1 MNKVILMGRLTRDP
15 ELRYSNTGQAVC
27 RYSLAVNRSY
37 KRDGEPD
44 ADFIN
49 IVAFGGRGE
58 CAGKYFHKGMMVAI
72 CGELRVSSYEQNG
85 TKRYSTDVIAT
96 DQYFA
101 ESKASY
107 ESRSQR
113 GGNFA
118 PGAPSGGYQNYQA
131 VPPQNNA
138 YASQNNTYGSS
149 YDSYGQQ
156 NNNNY
161 APQRDAFASQGDG
174 YAPQNDGFASQGN
187 GYTPQ
192 NDGFVSQPYESAPP
206 QPQSA
211 AQPAGPDGF
220 TPVDATLEGDSDLP
234 F

>member
-58 CAGKYFHKGMMVAI
+58 FAGKYFHKGMMVAI

-85 TKRYSTDVIAT
+85 AKRYSTDVIAT

-118 PGAPSGGYQNYQA
+118 QGAPSGGYQNYQA

-138 YASQNNTYGSS
+138 YMSQNNAYGSN

-156 NNNNY
+156 NNNY
-161 APQRDAFASQGDG
+161 APQNEAF
-174 YAPQNDGFASQGN
+174 APQNDGYA
-187 GYTPQ
+187 
-192 NDGFVSQPYESAPP
+192 SQPYESAPSQ
-206 QPQSA
+206 QPA